1 MDLSPAQRV
10 LAFVGIVVVLG
21 GMGAYLLIPGV
32 RSAVGQGHGAAG
44 PTPSTSAAGARGPAA
59 AAPAHSTAPAA
70 SVSPVP
76 TPAGSAPDI
85 YQWLPFSQSDLARA
99 ASVAEAFG
107 AAYDTFSY
115 RESTSSYLASLR
127 GLTTSELGATLARAY
142 GTPGVASQ
150 RTQQKQVSSARAVIN
165 SIRPFGSGTLTF
177 VVTIVQTIHTK
188 QGKSQNNGQYAITL
202 TGSGKSWL
210 VNDVEL
216 ASAGNT

>member
-32 RSAVGQGHGAAG
+32 RSAVGQGHGRARA
-44 PTPSTSAAGARGPAA
+44 TPSASAPSFRGASPAA
-59 AAPAHSTAPAA
+59 SAPSTAPAA
-70 SVSPVP
+70 SAS
-76 TPAGSAPDI
+76 PAGSAPDI
-85 YQWLPFSQSDLARA
+85 YQWLPFSQTDLAKA
-99 ASVAEAFG
+99 ASVTEAFG

-115 RESTSSYLASLR
+115 TESTSSYLASFR
-127 GLTTSELGATLARAY
+127 GLTTSELSATLARAF
-142 GTPGVASQ
+142 GTPGVAGQ
-150 RTQQKQVSSARAVIN
+150 RTQQHQVSSARTTID
-165 SIRPFGSGTLTF
+165 SIRTFGSGSLTF
-177 VVTIVQTIHTK
+177 VVTIVQTMHTK

-202 TGSGKSWL
+202 TGSGQSWL

>member
-44 PTPSTSAAGARGPAA
+44 ATPTASASGAGGTAA
-59 AAPAHSTAPAA
+59 ATPARPTAPAA

-85 YQWLPFSQSDLARA
+85 YQWLPFSQSDLAKA

-115 RESTSSYLASLR
+115 RESTSSYLASLH
-127 GLTTSELGATLARAY
+127 GLATSELSATLARAY

-150 RTQQKQVSSARAVIN
+150 RTQQKQVSSARTAIN
-165 SIRPFGSGTLTF
+165 SIRTFGSGTLTF
-177 VVTIVQTIHTK
+177 VATIAQTLRTK

-202 TGSGKSWL
+202 TGSGQSWL

>member
-44 PTPSTSAAGARGPAA
+44 ATPSTSASGARGTGAA
-59 AAPAHSTAPAA
+59 NPTRSAAPAAP
-70 SVSPVP
+70 VSPVP

-85 YQWLPFSQSDLARA
+85 YQWLPFSQSDLAKA

-150 RTQQKQVSSARAVIN
+150 RTQQKQVSSARTAIN
-165 SIRPFGSGTLTF
+165 SIRTFGSGTLTF

-202 TGSGKSWL
+202 TGSGRNWL

>member
-32 RSAVGQGHGAAG
+32 RSAVGQGHR
-44 PTPSTSAAGARGPAA
+44 AAGATPTTSAPGARRTA
-59 AAPAHSTAPAA
+59 AAPPARSTAPAA
-70 SVSPVP
+70 SGSPVP
-76 TPAGSAPDI
+76 APAGSAPDI
-85 YQWLPFSQSDLARA
+85 YQWLPFSQSDLAKA

-107 AAYDTFSY
+107 TAYDTFSY

-127 GLTTSELGATLARAY
+127 GLTTSELSATLARAY
-142 GTPGVASQ
+142 GTPGAASQ
-150 RTQQKQVSSARAVIN
+150 RTQQKQVSSARTAIN
-165 SIRPFGSGTLTF
+165 SIRTFGSGGLTF
-177 VVTIVQTIHTK
+177 VVTIVQTIRTK

-202 TGSGKSWL
+202 TGSGHSWL

>member
-32 RSAVGQGHGAAG
+32 RSAVGQGHE
-44 PTPSTSAAGARGPAA
+44 AAGATPTSSASGARGTAGT
-59 AAPAHSTAPAA
+59 APARSTAPAA
-70 SVSPVP
+70 SESPVP

-85 YQWLPFSQSDLARA
+85 YQWLPFSQTDLAKA
-99 ASVAEAFG
+99 ASVTEAFG

-127 GLTTSELGATLARAY
+127 GLTTSELAATVARAY
-142 GTPGVASQ
+142 ATPGVASQ
-150 RTQQKQVSSARAVIN
+150 RTQQKQVSSARTVIN
-165 SIRPFGSGTLTF
+165 SIRTFGPGSLTF

-188 QGKSQNNGQYAITL
+188 QGKSQNNGQYAVTL
-202 TGSGKSWL
+202 TGSGQSWL

>member
-32 RSAVGQGHGAAG
+32 RSAVGQGHGPARA
-44 PTPSTSAAGARGPAA
+44 TPGASASGARGTSP
-59 AAPAHSTAPAA
+59 AAPARSTAPGVSASAA
-70 SVSPVP
+70 AN
-76 TPAGSAPDI
+76 PAGSAPDI
-85 YQWLPFSQSDLARA
+85 YQWLPFSQTDLAKA
-99 ASVAEAFG
+99 ASVTEAFG

-115 RESTSSYLASLR
+115 RESTSGYLASLR
-127 GLTTSELGATLARAY
+127 GLTTSQLSATLARAY

-150 RTQQKQVSSARAVIN
+150 RTQQKQVSSARAEIN
-165 SIRPFGSGTLTF
+165 SIRTFGSGSLTF
-177 VVTIVQTIHTK
+177 VVTIVQTIRTK
-188 QGKSQNNGQYAITL
+188 QGKSQDNGQYAITL
-202 TGSGKSWL
+202 TGSGQSWL

>member
-32 RSAVGQGHGAAG
+32 RSAVGQGHGRAG
-44 PTPSTSAAGARGPAA
+44 ATPSASASFRGASP
-59 AAPAHSTAPAA
+59 AAPAPSTAPAA
-70 SVSPVP
+70 SAS
-76 TPAGSAPDI
+76 PAGSAPDI
-85 YQWLPFSQSDLARA
+85 YQWLPFSQTDLAKA
-99 ASVAEAFG
+99 ASVTEAFG

-115 RESTSSYLASLR
+115 TESTSSYLASLR
-127 GLTTSELGATLARAY
+127 SLTTSELSATLARAY

-150 RTQQKQVSSARAVIN
+150 RTQQHQVSSARTTID
-165 SIRPFGSGTLTF
+165 SIRTFGSGTLTF
-177 VVTIVQTIHTK
+177 VVTIVQTMHTK
-188 QGKSQNNGQYAITL
+188 QGKSQNNAQYAITL
-202 TGSGKSWL
+202 TGSGRSWL

>member
-1 MDLSPAQRV
+1 MDLSPTQRV

-32 RSAVGQGHGAAG
+32 RSAVGHGHAPAGA
-44 PTPSTSAAGARGPAA
+44 TPSTSASGAGETSP
-59 AAPAHSTAPAA
+59 AAPARSSAPAA
-70 SVSPVP
+70 SVSPAP
-76 TPAGSAPDI
+76 TPAGSAPNI
-85 YQWLPFSQSDLARA
+85 YQWLPFSQTDLAKA

-127 GLTTSELGATLARAY
+127 GLATSELSSTLARAY

-150 RTQQKQVSSARAVIN
+150 RTQQKQVSSARAGIN
-165 SIRPFGSGTLTF
+165 SIRTFGSGSLTF
-177 VVTIVQTIHTK
+177 VVTIVQTIRTK

-202 TGSGKSWL
+202 TGSGQSWL
-210 VNDVEL
+210 VNDIEL

>member
-32 RSAVGQGHGAAG
+32 RSAVGQGHGPAG
-44 PTPSTSAAGARGPAA
+44 ATPGASASGARGTSP
-59 AAPAHSTAPAA
+59 AAPARSTAPGVSASAA
-70 SVSPVP
+70 AN
-76 TPAGSAPDI
+76 PAGSAPDI
-85 YQWLPFSQSDLARA
+85 YQWLPFSQTDLAKA
-99 ASVAEAFG
+99 ASVTEAFG

-127 GLTTSELGATLARAY
+127 GLTTSQLSATLARAY
-142 GTPGVASQ
+142 GTPGVASP
-150 RTQQKQVSSARAVIN
+150 RTQQKQVSSARAEIN
-165 SIRPFGSGTLTF
+165 SIRTFGSGSLTF
-177 VVTIVQTIHTK
+177 VVTIVQTIRTK
-188 QGKSQNNGQYAITL
+188 QGKSQDNGQYAITL
-202 TGSGKSWL
+202 TGSGQSWL

>member
-10 LAFVGIVVVLG
+10 LAFLGIVIVLG

-32 RSAVGQGHGAAG
+32 RSALGQGHGRAAA
-44 PTPSTSAAGARGPAA
+44 TPSTSATAAAGTSPAVPAA
-59 AAPAHSTAPAA
+59 STAPA
-70 SVSPVP
+70 
-76 TPAGSAPDI
+76 TPAPTGSVPDI
-85 YQWLPFSQSDLARA
+85 YQWLPFSRADLAKA

-115 RESTSSYLASLR
+115 QEGTSSYVASLR
-127 GLTTSELGATLARAY
+127 GLATSELSATLARAY

-150 RTQQKQVSSARAVIN
+150 RTRQQQVSSARTLIN
-165 SIRPFGSGTLTF
+165 SIRTFSSGSLTF
-177 VVTIVQTIHTK
+177 VVTIVQTMHTK
-188 QGKSQNNGQYAITL
+188 QGKSQNDGHYAITL
-202 TGSGKSWL
+202 IGSGQSWL